1 MAARNRHA
9 ACFQKRHDHG
19 ADLTR
24 KGFQSADLVREA
36 KSSALAAVYDD
47 RPNSTQFVS
56 RIGTSASSPTPILA
70 MNSAMS
76 ALEARPDIAAF
87 ESNF

>member
-9 ACFQKRHDHG
+9 ACDQKRHDHG

-24 KGFQSADLVREA
+24 NGFQSADLVREA
-36 KSSALAAVYDD
+36 KSSALAALYDN

-56 RIGTSASSPTPILA
+56 KIGTSASDPTPIRA
-70 MNSAMS
+70 MSSAMS
-76 ALEARPDIAAF
+76 ALKARPDIAAF